1 MKPVIPPRRENP
13 FQGALREFRD
23 AREDDIREC
32 YRSIRFV
39 FKGLRP

>member
-1 MKPVIPPRRENP
+1 MKPVISPRKDNP

-32 YRSIRFV
+32 YRSVRFI
-39 FKGLRP
+39 FKGMRP